1 MRFEEE
7 VEPIQSINS
16 WTKTK
21 VPSTMSEE
29 HKNCEL
35 LFEEVKQIR
44 ESSRLNASSSD
55 QKKPLVI

>member
-16 WTKTK
+16 WTDTK
-21 VPSTMSEE
+21 VPSTMWEE

-35 LFEEVKQIR
+35 LLEEVKQVR
-44 ESSRLNASSSD
+44 ESSRLKASSSD
-55 QKKPLVI
+55 QKKPLTI